1 MTTMS
6 AKKER
11 LMYLLKKQKGFVLR
25 IDQTIG
31 IVFLGANYNRN
42 LIHLKLKT
50 VYMIYK
56 NAGVPEGL
64 KIWGCTN
71 Y

>member
-1 MTTMS
+1 
-6 AKKER
+6 
-11 LMYLLKKQKGFVLR
+11 MYLFKKQKGFVLR

-31 IVFLGANYNRN
+31 IVFLGANSNRN

-56 NAGVPEGL
+56 NIGVSEGM
-64 KIWGCTN
+64 KIWGRTK